1 MGNCLSKVCKK
12 KGEVKRSAVT
22 PAGTSVICCCA
33 KGSDVQHIYDEISIE
48 DIEI

>member
-12 KGEVKRSAVT
+12 KREVKRSAVT
-22 PAGTSVICCCA
+22 PSGTSIVCCCTNV
-33 KGSDVQHIYDEISIE
+33 SDVQHIYDEISIE